1 MQLQSMSSIH
11 WNRSKFDYYHRVPFT
26 TQYTNTSCSLWEEVQ
41 RVVTC
46 VEQRLLLENEGNWD
60 RDPELNFH
68 FPVFVV
74 CLDKNYN
81 NSRLYVALDWSAA
94 LVPSGRGTASTSTPI
109 ATNTR
114 CRREMMDVQTQNL
127 KNENWSK
134 HVEGINFPPLFV
146 PRFNRQCLWTYDL
159 LALQP
164 PLVDWN

>member
-1 MQLQSMSSIH
+1 MGRI
-11 WNRSKFDYYHRVPFT
+11 
-26 TQYTNTSCSLWEEVQ
+26 Q

-94 LVPSGRGTASTSTPI
+94 LVPSGRGTASTSTPT

-146 PRFNRQCLWTYDL
+146 PRFNREFARASTAIGRLELDYNWLKWQTVVDVVLCSRAQKIQMSS
-159 LALQP
+159 LAAAARWSHP
-164 PLVDWN
+164 PA